1 VTTFHQNRPRG
12 CAGGRSKR
20 ADRATPAAA
29 DQVPSAADRGRPH
42 GRELRA
48 VISRRLSSDERGH
61 LGARPRRDRAGRGGD
76 DRGGGRYLRAGDRN
90 NLEGGLSF
98 QSNADFD
105 GGNYDEDN
113 SEENSYGED
122 YEETGDC
129 EETDDC
135 GS

>member
-1 VTTFHQNRPRG
+1 MTTFHQNRPRG

-76 DRGGGRYLRAGDRN
+76 DRGVVDTFVRAIEQPKRKA
-90 NLEGGLSF
+90 LVSI
-98 QSNADFD
+98 
-105 GGNYDEDN
+105 
-113 SEENSYGED
+113 
-122 YEETGDC
+122 
-129 EETDDC
+129 
-135 GS
+135 